1 MILISGQESLSL
13 KHKDAGNQPA
23 VARRN
28 DVMRLPLKKRARFG
42 TVGGVVAVLFLAGCS
57 EGERYEDPSASYVTP
72 SVTQAVDHIIAE
84 QQGSAVEAIQTVARI
99 ERTRTPP
106 TVTDPND
113 GAPPELQQKVTEL
126 NWSGTA
132 EGLVKELA
140 EKIGYSY
147 IASAAP
153 IDNLMMVTVDI
164 RDRTVAEALDAVDL
178 QIHNRAHIIVD
189 AQAHTMTLQPA
200 RASDAAPS
208 AAGPS
213 GKPGSHPG
221 GHHKRPVYHPK
232 RTS

>member
-1 MILISGQESLSL
+1 MRVSARKKTGLCREASGLLTVMFLS
-13 KHKDAGNQPA
+13 
-23 VARRN
+23 
-28 DVMRLPLKKRARFG
+28 
-42 TVGGVVAVLFLAGCS
+42 GGALLLTGCS
-57 EGERYEDPSASYVTP
+57 DGGRYDDPSASYVTP
-72 SVTQAVDHIIAE
+72 SVSQAVDHIIAE

-113 GAPPELQQKVTEL
+113 GAPPELQEKVTEL

-140 EKIGYSY
+140 EKVGYSY
-147 IASAAP
+147 VAPAAP

-164 RDRTVAEALDAVDL
+164 RDRTVAEALDAIDL

-200 RASDAAPS
+200 RASDGAPEVAPAGAPS
-208 AAGPS
+208 ARH
-213 GKPGSHPG
+213 HPTG
-221 GHHKRPVYHPK
+221 HKRPVYHPK

>member
-1 MILISGQESLSL
+1 MGGSVRKTVRLGKAAGGLLSC
-13 KHKDAGNQPA
+13 
-23 VARRN
+23 
-28 DVMRLPLKKRARFG
+28 
-42 TVGGVVAVLFLAGCS
+42 AVLLAGC
-57 EGERYEDPSASYVTP
+57 GGAERYDDPSASYVTP

-99 ERTRTPP
+99 ERTKTPP
-106 TVTDPND
+106 TVTDPNE
-113 GAPPELQQKVTEL
+113 GAPPELQEKVTEL

-147 IASAAP
+147 VASAAP
-153 IDNLMMVTVDI
+153 LDDTMMVTVDI

-200 RASDAAPS
+200 RAGEGAPAVAS
-208 AAGPS
+208 AGHDGPQ
-213 GKPGSHPG
+213 HHG
-221 GHHKRPVYHPK
+221 GPRKRPVYHP
-232 RTS
+232 RQTS